1 MIWQSLNFVHKSII
15 YAWKSCLTKL
25 SKYLIVKALII
36 WIKHL
41 TIKVSKL
48 LFLSSKCWTIIA
60 ELWNIL
66 VKLAKLGN
74 FIFVDSVD
82 SSGCPCHS
90 GRSHNVWYILIHE
103 RFSYRTVVP
112 VCLFL
117 IWDLIGLNVLFHCRG
132 WLGNKQRWGNISV
145 V

>member
-1 MIWQSLNFVHKSII
+1 MNFIHKSII
-15 YAWKSCLTKL
+15 YTWKSCLTKL

-48 LFLSSKCWTIIA
+48 FFLSSKWWTIIA

-82 SSGCPCHS
+82 GSGCSCHS
-90 GRSHNVWYILIHE
+90 GRSHNIWNILIHE
-103 RFSYRTVVP
+103 CFSHRTIVP
-112 VCLFL
+112 VGLFHVWNL
-117 IWDLIGLNVLFHCRG
+117 IYLNVLFHCRCR
-132 WLGNKQRWGNISV
+132 LGNKQRRGDISV